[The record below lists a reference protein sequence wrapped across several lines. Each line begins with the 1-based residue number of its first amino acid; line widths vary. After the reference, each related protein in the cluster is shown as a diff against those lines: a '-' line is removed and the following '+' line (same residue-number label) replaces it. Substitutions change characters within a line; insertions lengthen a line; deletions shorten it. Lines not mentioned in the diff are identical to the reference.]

1 MSAKQLARSV
11 LPHSAYRLYR
21 RHKVARLV
29 GRYQARVVEHTYGSH
44 RFTVRLTD
52 PLADG
57 WYDHDW
63 LEPREIGFLRERG
76 VLALGATV
84 FDIGAHQAVVA
95 LMLAAEVGES
105 GRVIAVEAEPHNAR
119 AALANRDL
127 NSATNLEVVH
137 AAAGSAGGVLM
148 FAAGLNGHVE
158 HTTRGNVAVR
168 AVTIDE
174 LAFEFGWPDLVY
186 LDVEGFE
193 GEALRGAARV
203 LERRRTSFFIE
214 VHETLPDYGYTPGDI
229 MRALTG
235 FDVYCAAEADGSEF
249 APMEA
254 ILPQGR
260 QFLIALPR
268 KDATRP
274 HGGD

>member
-1 MSAKQLARSV
+1 MTAKQLARSV

-29 GRYQARVVEHTYGSH
+29 GRYQARVVEHTYGAH
-44 RFTVRLTD
+44 RFTIRLTD
-52 PLADG
+52 PLAEG

-63 LEPREIGFLRERG
+63 LEPREIGFLREHG
-76 VLALGATV
+76 VLAPGATV

-95 LMLAAEVGES
+95 LMLAAEVGER
-105 GRVIAVEAEPHNAR
+105 GRVIAIEAEPHNAR

-137 AAAGSAGGVLM
+137 AAAGSNGGVLM
-148 FAAGLNGHVE
+148 FAEGLNGHVE
-158 HTTRGNVAVR
+158 RTTHGNVAVR

-174 LAFEFGWPDLVY
+174 LALEFGWPDLVY

-203 LERRRTSFFIE
+203 LERRQTSFFVE
-214 VHETLPDYGYTPGDI
+214 VHESLPDYGYTPNDI
-229 MRALTG
+229 LCALAG
-235 FDVYCAAEADGSEF
+235 FDIYQAPEGDGGEF
-249 APMEA
+249 APTGTT
-254 ILPQGR
+254 LPAGR
-260 QFLIALPR
+260 QFLIALAHEDDSGP
-268 KDATRP
+268 
-274 HGGD
+274 G